1 MRWYANCVSGDW
13 DQVVN
18 NGKAKI
24 SISRISLSVWV
35 AILLALIGGLVIAY
49 IAYHV
54 HVAPTET
61 PFDGMR

>member
-1 MRWYANCVSGDW
+1 
-13 DQVVN
+13 
-18 NGKAKI
+18 
-24 SISRISLSVWV
+24 V